1 MENLKLKEE
10 LTKDAQQVEIEN
22 AVLRLENA
30 FNNVTLSEQQVDLAQ
45 SICEQEEKKHKEGLI
60 SVNDLMIAQNEL
72 IQNQQNYLQSIAE
85 FLAADLELKKITN
98 NISNN

>member
-1 MENLKLKEE
+1 MSARP
-10 LTKDAQQVEIEN
+10 TWAY
-22 AVLRLENA
+22 VLQLENA

-45 SICEQEEKKHKEGLI
+45 SIYEQEEKKHKQGLI
-60 SVNDLMIAQNEL
+60 SVNDLMIVQNEL

-85 FLAADLELKKITN
+85 FLAADLELKKLTN